1 MLHVIDHNRGANGDV
16 LRAMFEARK
25 QVFVDLLKWDVPV
38 IGGTFEI
45 DEFDDG
51 HAAYLVLTD
60 ASGAHLASARLLKTV
75 RPHIL
80 GTLFSALCEGAV
92 PRGHDTREITR
103 FCLDRRL
110 KAHAR
115 RAARNRL
122 VSGLAAYALGEG
134 VRRYTAVAEQA
145 WLKQIE
151 AFGWTCRALGSVQRH
166 AAADIAALLINIDA
180 DTPARLAATGIW
192 NAPDHPPLERAA

>member
-1 MLHVIDHNRGANGDV
+1 MLHVIDNNSGASGDV
-16 LRAMFEARK
+16 LRAMFEAREH
-25 QVFVDLLKWDVPV
+25 VFVDLLKWDVPV

-45 DEFDDG
+45 DEFDDC
-51 HAAYLVLTD
+51 HAAYLVLTN

-80 GTLFSALCEGAV
+80 GTLFPALCEGAV
-92 PRGHDTREITR
+92 PRAHDTREITR

-110 KAHAR
+110 KAHMRRSAR
-115 RAARNRL
+115 DRL
-122 VSGLAAYALGEG
+122 ISGLAAYALGKG

-151 AFGWTCRALGSVQRH
+151 AFGWTCRTLGAVQRH
-166 AAADIAALLINIDA
+166 AGADIAALLIDIDA
-180 DTPARLAATGIW
+180 ETPGRLAATGIW
-192 NAPDHPPLERAA
+192 NAPDHLPLGRTA